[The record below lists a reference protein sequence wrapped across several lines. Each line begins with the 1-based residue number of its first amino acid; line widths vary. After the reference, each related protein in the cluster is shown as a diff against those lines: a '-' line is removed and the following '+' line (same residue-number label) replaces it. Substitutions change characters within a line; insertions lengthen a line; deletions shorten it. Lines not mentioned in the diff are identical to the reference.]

1 MNKSFEQNP
10 LLKYQNSGFTLI
22 EILIAISVITLLSA
36 IGLVSYGTAQ
46 KSAQK
51 AKVQDDFQAMQ
62 TNIEIAR
69 RGANTTLKNVT
80 GSNCSDCGACRGVD
94 VRSAACV
101 DSMTT
106 AWSRIN
112 NAPLQRDPW
121 GNPYLIDE
129 NEYEWI
135 YNPCRQDTIRSAGPD
150 HLIAPSSSD
159 DQTLD
164 VSFHICQ

>member
-1 MNKSFEQNP
+1 MNKASKQKP

-51 AKVQDDFQAMQ
+51 AKVQDDFQSIQ

-69 RGANTTLKNVT
+69 RGANTTLLGVT
-80 GSNCSDCGACRGVD
+80 GHGCSDCICRGID
-94 VRSAACV
+94 VRSSTCV
-101 DSMTT
+101 DAMRT
-106 AWSRIN
+106 AWGKIN
-112 NAPLQRDPW
+112 GAPLQVDPW

-150 HLIAPSSSD
+150 HLIAPPSSD
-159 DQTLD
+159 DQTLN